1 MNATSLE
8 HKLTVIKQSVTAAG
22 HAAVR
27 PLLLLLEPLA
37 CVAWPGGSPA
47 GPAPCRAAAPA
58 GRDQSCA
65 SEPGPGHNALQRREP
80 SAGQRPP
87 AEPAELGRPRISP
100 SCRVGQPA
108 RGPGC
113 CHSRGFRLGPEARAP
128 RPAPPLPERSASR
141 GDVRAPPPA
150 ARLLGRAANSSS
162 WDTGVGCGGV
172 WSVCPSRWRPPG
184 SGRCTSLRPFP
195 GASLATLIS
204 PSLLA
209 AESTAA
215 AGRSPTPPSRLCTA
229 PGSPLE
235 CPSRWSSCLPAPQS
249 GLPGIVGTR
258 LAPGPLAWTRAQ
270 TDNGGAPEDGVRWL
284 LVAVGVRGAPRALGF

>member
-1 MNATSLE
+1 MS
-8 HKLTVIKQSVTAAG
+8 
-22 HAAVR
+22 
-27 PLLLLLEPLA
+27 
-37 CVAWPGGSPA
+37 PGREAPQ
-47 GPAPCRAAAPA
+47 PAPP
-58 GRDQSCA
+58 
-65 SEPGPGHNALQRREP
+65 PVAL
-80 SAGQRPP
+80 QRPP
-87 AEPAELGRPRISP
+87 AATRAARRSQARATTPCSAGSPVPGSGHRPSLQ
-100 SCRVGQPA
+100 SWA
-108 RGPGC
+108 GPGS
-113 CHSRGFRLGPEARAP
+113 HLPVGLASPLAVPDAATVGASGSARKRA

-209 AESTAA
+209 AESTSA

-270 TDNGGAPEDGVRWL
+270 TDNGGTPEDGVRWL